1 MLLLDKTLLK
11 LSKGLWGWIISIVC
25 VRFLSLVGITYFAK
39 IISSYLG
46 EMFNPSI
53 TTSEIK
59 SVILAALLAS
69 LLTLVVQLLQGELE
83 YRCNA
88 HARIHLRTTIF
99 NQILNLDVGYIEK
112 IGPVSAITSSLDAV
126 EQITNYYSVYIPSLL
141 SALISPIYLFFQL
154 KNTSLFVATLLF
166 VISLS
171 LLPLNNI
178 FRKYI
183 ENLRKDYWHSV
194 EDLSGYYLDSLKG
207 LTTLKLFEQ
216 DKKHETILLQKAN
229 QLNIDINKF
238 MKINFTSFLLT
249 EGIMY
254 GGIVISLIYTA
265 YKIQSNVLT
274 IGSGLTILL
283 LSYSY
288 FSSIRTLMN
297 ATHNALTS
305 VSAASKIEDILSIDT
320 SRPFDTTLKKDPT
333 SFDGIRLEDVCFHYV
348 KNKQTLNH
356 VDLEIKKGNVVAL
369 AGLSGCG
376 KSTIASLLMRFLD
389 PDSGKIYIEGNDYF
403 SLSPEQLRKQII
415 LVPQS
420 VYIFTGTIRENLLL
434 ADKEATDERLYEVL
448 EQVNLKDFVDTL
460 DNGLDSFVGD
470 AGSRLSGGQ
479 KQKIGIARALLS
491 NAPYIIF
498 DEATSAVDI
507 DSENEIWNCINH
519 LSKTKTLIIISH
531 RMSTIKNADCIYMI
545 QNGEILEHGNHEEL
559 MKHKQLY
566 YDLVQQQ
573 EVLERLA

>member
-1 MLLLDKTLLK
+1 MLLLDKTLMRLA
-11 LSKGLWGWIISIVC
+11 KGLWGWIMAIVF
-25 VRFLSLVGITYFAK
+25 VRFLSLVGVTYFAK
-39 IISSYLG
+39 IISSFLG
-46 EMFNPSI
+46 ELFQPSI
-53 TTSEIK
+53 SSFEIQ
-59 SVILAALLAS
+59 SAVLAALGAS
-69 LLTLVVQLLQGELE
+69 FLTLLAQLLQGELE
-83 YRCNA
+83 FRCNA
-88 HARIHLRTTIF
+88 TARIRLRTTIF
-99 NQILNLDVGYIEK
+99 NQILNLDVGYVEK

-126 EQITNYYSVYIPSLL
+126 EQITNYYSIYIPSLL
-141 SALISPIYLFFQL
+141 SAIIAPIFLFFQL

-166 VISLS
+166 MISLA

-216 DKKHETILLQKAN
+216 DQNHEDILLEKAN

-265 YKIQSNVLT
+265 HQIQYGVLSISN
-274 IGSGLTILL
+274 GLTILL

-288 FSSIRTLMN
+288 FSSIRTLMS
-297 ATHNALTS
+297 ATHNALTA
-305 VSAASKIEDILSIDT
+305 VSAAQKIEDILSINT
-320 SRPFDTTLKKDPT
+320 SRPYDPSLKEDEQH
-333 SFDGIRLEDVCFHYV
+333 FNGIRLEDISFRYTDG
-348 KNKQTLNH
+348 KQTLKN
-356 VDLEIKKGNVVAL
+356 VSIEIPKGNVIAL

-376 KSTIASLLMRFLD
+376 KSTLAALIMRFLD
-389 PDSGKIYIEGNDYF
+389 PDAGKIFIEGQDYF
-403 SLSPEQLRKQII
+403 SLSPENLRKKVI

-420 VYIFTGTIRENLLL
+420 VYIFSGTIRENLLL
-434 ADKEATDERLYEVL
+434 ADQSASEERLYEVL
-448 EQVNLKDFVDTL
+448 EQVKLKEFVDQL
-460 DNGLDSFVGD
+460 ENGLDSSVGD
-470 AGSRLSGGQ
+470 AGARLSGGQ

-498 DEATSAVDI
+498 DEATSAVDVE
-507 DSENEIWNCINH
+507 SEQEIWNCINS

-531 RMSTIKNADCIYMI
+531 RMSTIRNANCIYMI
-545 QNGEILEHGNHEEL
+545 QNGEILEYGTHEEL
-559 MKHKQLY
+559 MSHKQLY
-566 YDLVQQQ
+566 YNLVQQQ
-573 EVLERLA
+573 ETLERLA